1 MKKGLWADMAHG
13 RCRLYGILLLCLT
26 TQASKGSRAK
36 DLNVLFIVS
45 DDLRPSLGS
54 YGNEIVRTPNLDK
67 LSERS
72 VRFTTA
78 ASQVAACAPSRTS
91 FLTGRRPDTTKLF
104 SNKNPTYWR
113 DSVGNFTSLPQHF
126 KNAGYQTASVGKIF
140 HPGRDHKLI
149 CLGGDRFYPCSLNN
163 LNGISVSKEYVF
175 ACVLMPP
182 LLKNK
187 SGERISLSIP
197 DFLGEGASFE

>member
-1 MKKGLWADMAHG
+1 MKKGLWADIIMANG

-26 TQASKGSRAK
+26 TQASKGSREK

-67 LSERS
+67 LSESS

-149 CLGGDRFYPCSLNN
+149 CLGGDVDGARD
-163 LNGISVSKEYVF
+163 
-175 ACVLMPP
+175 
-182 LLKNK
+182 
-187 SGERISLSIP
+187 P
-197 DFLGEGASFE
+197 DFTRVHLIT